1 MRREGIGSIACGL
14 LGLWLWLAAGGC
26 AADRAGEGT
35 AVGGGAAPG
44 PAIYIETSVTSWRKH
59 PRAAVP
65 LEPTIRVK
73 LQRAGFTVVHEPSE
87 PHAFVL
93 HVDYREIRG
102 REIRFDEYQTE
113 IACDLRLEHDR
124 QGLLGRWTIQ
134 ALPPSSL
141 AAPGSFTDTWYEF
154 QSHPYM
160 FFLGELARRAAAQR
174 PDTVETLVQGL
185 DQLAREWGT
194 VTQERKPGTW
204 NAHGFS
210 MNDMPYARVAAQR
223 TVRELA
229 RLKDSRAVP
238 VLTSLAERLRDPWL
252 RLDAVTALG
261 ALGAEES
268 RPVLEAVASQ
278 DQHPDVRQA
287 AVEALAHLKP
297 APQAP

>member
-1 MRREGIGSIACGL
+1 MGRGSIGAVTRGL
-14 LGLWLWLAAGGC
+14 LGLWLGLAAGGC
-26 AADRAGEGT
+26 AADRAGDGT
-35 AVGGGAAPG
+35 AVGTDAAPG
-44 PAIYIETSVTSWRKH
+44 PAIYIETLTTSWRKH
-59 PRAAVP
+59 QRAAVP

-73 LQRAGFTVVHEPSE
+73 LQKAGFTVVHEQAE
-87 PHAFVL
+87 PHALVL

-124 QGLLGRWTIQ
+124 QGLLSRWTIQ
-134 ALPPSSL
+134 ALPPSSMT
-141 AAPGSFTDTWYEF
+141 APGSFTDTWYEF

-160 FFLGELARRAAAQR
+160 FFLGELARRAAEQR

-185 DQLAREWGT
+185 DQLAREWSN
-194 VTQERKPGTW
+194 VAQERKPGTW

-210 MNDMPYARVAAQR
+210 VNDMPYARAAARR

-229 RLKDSRAVP
+229 QLKDPRAVP
-238 VLTSLAERLRDPWL
+238 ILTSLVERLRDPWL

-261 ALGAEES
+261 ALGAAES
-268 RPVLEAVASQ
+268 RSTLEAVARQ
-278 DQHPDVRQA
+278 DQDTDVRQA
-287 AVEALAHLKP
+287 AIDALAQLNA